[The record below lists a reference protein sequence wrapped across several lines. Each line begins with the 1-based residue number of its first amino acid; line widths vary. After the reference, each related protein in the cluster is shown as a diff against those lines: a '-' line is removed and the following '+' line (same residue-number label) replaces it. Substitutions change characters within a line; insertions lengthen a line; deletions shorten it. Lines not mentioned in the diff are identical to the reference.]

1 MEDRED
7 GRREDPHRTCHTQPP
22 PTTEQNPRTGRHP
35 RTQAPGSPVRTA
47 PRCLNEGT
55 TLRTPTPHW
64 AGNDPHDLGPRR
76 EEEDIPTIW
85 DEERDRK
92 ETEDRPTPAYYR
104 HHPW

>member
-1 MEDRED
+1 M
-7 GRREDPHRTCHTQPP
+7 
-22 PTTEQNPRTGRHP
+22 
-35 RTQAPGSPVRTA
+35 RTA

-85 DEERDRK
+85 DEEKDK
-92 ETEDRPTPAYYR
+92 DQEGDEDRPTPAYHR